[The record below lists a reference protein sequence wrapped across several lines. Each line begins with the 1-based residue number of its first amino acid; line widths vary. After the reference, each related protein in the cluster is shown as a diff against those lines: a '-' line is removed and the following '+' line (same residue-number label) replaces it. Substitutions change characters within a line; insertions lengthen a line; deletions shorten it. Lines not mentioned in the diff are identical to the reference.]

1 MYGHHIESAQRLKEY
16 FAGKEGVIA
25 VIWGG
30 STVKGNERPD
40 SDIDAI
46 VVVTDERYA
55 ALERERRTAEVIT
68 GYCTYEGGY
77 FDVKYKTKGTLAEAA
92 QHGSEP
98 TRNAYVRARVL
109 WTLDAEIPALVE
121 NIARYP
127 EHEVPA
133 KLECFCADLQLNRGY
148 FLKVVS
154 PDNAYMRAHLAQQI
168 VYSVYRLILL
178 DNRVL
183 FPCNRRLEETVRACK
198 KRPGNILELGRECLG
213 NICEETCEAFVGA
226 FWKQSALPLFD
237 DVSRS
242 CACYVKYYED
252 WWRAEHPPVPDEW

>member
-1 MYGHHIESAQRLKEY
+1 M
-16 FAGKEGVIA
+16 
-25 VIWGG
+25 
-30 STVKGNERPD
+30 
-40 SDIDAI
+40 
-46 VVVTDERYA
+46 
-55 ALERERRTAEVIT
+55 
-68 GYCTYEGGY
+68 
-77 FDVKYKTKGTLAEAA
+77 
-92 QHGSEP
+92 
-98 TRNAYVRARVL
+98 L

-178 DNRVL
+178 ENRVL

-198 KRPGNILELGRECLG
+198 KRPGNILELGREFLG